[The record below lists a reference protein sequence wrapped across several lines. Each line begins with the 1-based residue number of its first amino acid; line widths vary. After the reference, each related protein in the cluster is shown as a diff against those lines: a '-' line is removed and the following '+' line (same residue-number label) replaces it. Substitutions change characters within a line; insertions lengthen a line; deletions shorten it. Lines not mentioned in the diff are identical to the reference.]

1 MKAQNAYIIDAIRT
15 PFGRGKD
22 TGVFAETHP
31 VDLGGIPIKEI
42 LKRNNLKGTDI
53 EDLIYGCSSP
63 VAEQGLN
70 IARIIA
76 ITSLDVT
83 VPGVQLNRMC
93 GSGEQAVHF
102 AVQAILSGAHD
113 LLIAG
118 GVESMG
124 KIPLGGDGLPIMGRT
139 KPTLPDN
146 FLKNFKANPMG
157 ISGELMA
164 ERWKLSRKELDEF
177 SYQSHMKAAKAR
189 DSGFFKKEI
198 VTVQTLKG

>member
-1 MKAQNAYIIDAIRT
+1 MKSQNAYIVDVIRT

-22 TGVFAETHP
+22 VGAFAEMHP

-102 AVQAILSGAHD
+102 AVQAVLSGAHD

-118 GVESMG
+118 GVECMG
-124 KIPLGGDGLPIMGRT
+124 KIPLGGDGLPMPGKS
-139 KPTLPDN
+139 KPTLPES

-164 ERWKLSRKELDEF
+164 EKWNLTRKDLD
-177 SYQSHMKAAKAR
+177 
-189 DSGFFKKEI
+189 
-198 VTVQTLKG
+198 